1 MRIITTLDV
10 LEYLSGNS
18 LGRLSTEVRSIRQED
33 LVHTGNARTRLRNP
47 LRIFSD
53 D

>member
-1 MRIITTLDV
+1 M
-10 LEYLSGNS
+10 LEYLSANR

-33 LVHTGNARTRLRNP
+33 LVHTSNARTRLRNP
-47 LRIFSD
+47 LRVFSD